1 MMRAVMA
8 DPLVSA
14 YLFFDPSRLSEL
26 AHAPVC
32 ASTLRHKPGRST
44 SATLT
49 CPDGMP
55 WGWAQV
61 LIGNQP
67 EKLANV
73 HRRAAAHGGTVAVHE
88 LAEVDGLVL
97 LGRIGV
103 DPRLHRGLGALA
115 SVLSDADPA
124 AHRAT
129 DVDNAIA
136 AGLLD
141 VLRYNALRRLVLRGT
156 DLAPELPGPL
166 VFRVTAARRG
176 PAQQVLRDLVAREV
190 PVISPTR
197 QRLGSRHLSTW
208 PWVDG
213 VELTQRSDPEPT
225 QAAGAALSSLHAVTE
240 SVGGRP
246 LAARLAAG
254 DPDAALHRIL
264 SATFAIAPALAAR
277 LSSLVSHRPVR
288 SWESRHIIHGDF
300 SADQVIVC
308 ADAPDA
314 PIRIVDLDR
323 LRLGDP
329 HQDLGS
335 FAASELRRTGG
346 WGQLELLLSGY
357 ERPVLRGSLQAWTVQ
372 SLALRFLEPFR
383 AASPTWRSELEQRLE
398 EIERV
403 VEDGVLT

>member
-156 DLAPELPGPL
+156 DLGSG
-166 VFRVTAARRG
+166 AARTARVPGDCRTTRSG
-176 PAQQVLRDLVAREV
+176 P
-190 PVISPTR
+190 
-197 QRLGSRHLSTW
+197 
-208 PWVDG
+208 
-213 VELTQRSDPEPT
+213 
-225 QAAGAALSSLHAVTE
+225 AGAARPRRPRRAGHLTHAPAPGFASSLDLAM
-240 SVGGRP
+240 GRRRR
-246 LAARLAAG
+246 A
-254 DPDAALHRIL
+254 DPA
-264 SATFAIAPALAAR
+264 
-277 LSSLVSHRPVR
+277 
-288 SWESRHIIHGDF
+288 
-300 SADQVIVC
+300 Q
-308 ADAPDA
+308 
-314 PIRIVDLDR
+314 
-323 LRLGDP
+323 
-329 HQDLGS
+329 
-335 FAASELRRTGG
+335 
-346 WGQLELLLSGY
+346 
-357 ERPVLRGSLQAWTVQ
+357 
-372 SLALRFLEPFR
+372 
-383 AASPTWRSELEQRLE
+383 
-398 EIERV
+398 
-403 VEDGVLT
+403 